1 MRTLLY
7 NIFLTFIWVTLTMNP
22 GVDNVIIGFIVS
34 YMALWFVQRKN
45 KANRYFLFLPRFAAF
60 SALFIKEVIAGS
72 WMILYDIITPKH
84 FMNPGIIAVPLSAET
99 DLEITIL
106 ANAITLTPGTT
117 SLAVSD
123 DKSTL
128 YVYSVYLDK
137 NDIQKSIDGIK
148 NGLEKK
154 LLEVM
159 R

>member
-7 NIFLTFIWVTLTMNP
+7 NIFLTAIWGMLTMNLSV
-22 GVDNVIIGFIVS
+22 GNVIIGFIVS
-34 YMALWFVQRKN
+34 YMSLWFVQRKN
-45 KANRYFLFLPRFAAF
+45 KENRYFLFLPRFLAF
-60 SALFIKEVIAGS
+60 SFLFFKEVTIGS
-72 WMILYDIITPKH
+72 FKILYDIITPRH
-84 FMNPGIIAVPLSAET
+84 YMNPGIIAVPLTAQT

-106 ANAITLTPGTT
+106 ANAITLTPGTI

-128 YVYSVYLDK
+128 YVYSVYLDRDDK
-137 NDIQKSIDGIK
+137 QKSIDAIK

-154 LLEVM
+154 LLEVL